1 MSPKDT
7 EQVLRRLPKFKDAN
21 LLVSMETLDD
31 AGVYRL
37 NSETALVQ
45 TVDIFTPIVD
55 DPYDYGSIVAAN
67 SLSDVYAMGGRPLT
81 IMNILGFPAK
91 KINHDIIAEILRGG
105 AEKVM
110 ETGAVIVGGHSMLDP
125 ELKYGMSVTGLIH
138 PKKIIT
144 NSAAKEGDILILT
157 KPLGIGIITMA
168 NSMSPI
174 PDELMKKI
182 TKSMA
187 TLNKTSSEVML
198 KVGVNAA
205 TDITG
210 FGLIGHA
217 SEVARGSKVTLKISI
232 SKLPVFEEAKAYARE
247 NIMPGGSFTNI
258 DYYSQFVD
266 IEDGIPGEMHH
277 IAFDAQTSGGLL
289 MSVPEKKAQK
299 LLKELHNQGVKHA
312 CIIGKVV
319 AKQEKDILLTK

>member
-7 EQVLRRLPKFKDAN
+7 EQVLRRLPKFKNAN

-55 DPYDYGSIVAAN
+55 DPYDYGCIVAAN
-67 SLSDVYAMGGRPLT
+67 SLSDVYAMGGIPLT
-81 IMNILGFPAK
+81 VMNILGFPAK
-91 KINHDIIAEILRGG
+91 KMDHDIIAEILRGG
-105 AEKVM
+105 AEKVI
-110 ETGAVIVGGHSMLDP
+110 ESGAILVGGHSMLDP

-144 NSAAKEGDILILT
+144 NSAAQEGDILILT

-174 PDELMKKI
+174 PETLMKKI
-182 TKSMA
+182 TKSMV
-187 TLNKTSSEVML
+187 TLNKTASEVML
-198 KVGVNAA
+198 KVGVHAA
-205 TDITG
+205 TDVTG

-217 SEVARGSKVTLKISI
+217 SEVARGSKVTLKISV
-232 SKLPVFEEAKAYARE
+232 SKLPVFEEAKAYAKE

-258 DYYSQFVD
+258 DYYSKFVD
-266 IEDGIPGEMHH
+266 IDSGIPEEMRH
-277 IAFDAQTSGGLL
+277 ISFDAQTSGGLL
-289 MSVPEKKAQK
+289 MTVPQEKAGK
-299 LLKELHNQGVKHA
+299 LLKELHNNGVKHA
-312 CIIGKVV
+312 VIIGEAI
-319 AKQEKDILLTK
+319 AKQEKYILLEK